1 MFMDPFSQELRPLP
15 SSNLFSP
22 AAASQPPPSTH
33 GEGYDSFLD
42 STDTPLS
49 SPPSLSTAADPG
61 TRSPLKRPFQSNGAL
76 AEQETGSTH
85 PLRSQI
91 NKRLKTMALTA
102 GILDAEG
109 SVAGAGADDI
119 AGSSAPAP
127 EPAFE
132 PASAPEPEPRS
143 GPATV
148 DLAKPDKG
156 GQDRPPSSSAASA
169 SPDPSA
175 SSNNLL
181 VPGADFQQRLLNT
194 EGRLSDADMELA
206 LRIYTCS
213 RPDVRLGN
221 SIASFSGGGEQ
232 SPTDSFNPA
241 FLVEDETLPEGDCGS
256 TSLGDGDYG
265 DHSGVID
272 RRLWIT
278 LPIHKDDHWQINM
291 VAVTQHMGDALAAAA
306 DSSSSASRDQQE
318 QREHNFHTSM
328 QSVNV
333 CNSIAATT
341 PTDDQTIMRTATALL
356 SSNTNSMVRCCPGAP
371 TDQNRQEPKPVV
383 HRLPSAQQDPDS
395 VGCGIFAIVYV
406 LRFLRNT
413 DTIHTT
419 AALPINEILWR
430 RLLSLLFT
438 ACASYAQDNGS
449 LTEVDLE
456 ASGGTLLRQAENS
469 GAQLSREQGAP
480 DKEQLSNP
488 TPGLSGS
495 TLVDDGLTSCNLNS
509 EGLEKAR
516 AEVERVAREGW
527 DGQADTAAAFAEKLH
542 SAAAAVDRQLLDA
555 ASGHQARIKVAIR
568 DLVEMLDL
576 HNAAHEGAALERT
589 RLEQHVIPRL
599 QQHHQER
606 ERLRKALL
614 GLTAAPL
621 VESLSRFWQLEDAF
635 ERKRLRFC
643 EQRAAEAA
651 HSSAVGG
658 FVARVLRKD
667 LSVLHEALDKVVRL
681 AETMEARLGS

>member
-33 GEGYDSFLD
+33 GEGDDSFLD

-61 TRSPLKRPFQSNGAL
+61 TRSPLKRPFQSDGAL
-76 AEQETGSTH
+76 AKQETGSTH

-119 AGSSAPAP
+119 AGSASAPAP
-127 EPAFE
+127 EPA
-132 PASAPEPEPRS
+132 STLEPEPRS
-143 GPATV
+143 RPITV
-148 DLAKPDKG
+148 GIAKPDQG
-156 GQDRPPSSSAASA
+156 GHDRPPSSSAASS

-175 SSNNLL
+175 SSNSLL
-181 VPGADFQQRLLNT
+181 VPGAGFQQRLLNT

-221 SIASFSGGGEQ
+221 SIASFSGDGEQ

-241 FLVEDETLPEGDCGS
+241 FLVEDGTHPEGDCGS
-256 TSLGDGDYG
+256 TTLGDGDNG

-272 RRLWIT
+272 RRLWIA

-291 VAVTQHMGDALAAAA
+291 VAFTQHVGDALAAA
-306 DSSSSASRDQQE
+306 DSSSSASRAQQG
-318 QREHNFHTSM
+318 QREHNFHTSI
-328 QSVNV
+328 QSVKV
-333 CNSIAATT
+333 CNSIASTT
-341 PTDDQTIMRTATALL
+341 PTDDQTIMHTATALL
-356 SSNTNSMVRCCPGAP
+356 SSNTNSLVRCCPGAP
-371 TDQNRQEPKPVV
+371 TDQNRREPKPVV
-383 HRLPSAQQDPDS
+383 HRLPSAQQHPDS
-395 VGCGIFAIVYV
+395 VGCGVFAIVYV

-430 RLLSLLFT
+430 RLLGLLFT
-438 ACASYAQDNGS
+438 ACALYAQDNGS

-456 ASGGTLLRQAENS
+456 ASGGTLFRQAETS

-480 DKEQLSNP
+480 DKEQLLNP

-555 ASGHQARIKVAIR
+555 ASGHKARIKVAIR
-568 DLVEMLDL
+568 DLEEMLDL
-576 HNAAHEGAALERT
+576 HNAAHEGAARERT

-599 QQHHQER
+599 QQHRQER

-621 VESLSRFWQLEDAF
+621 VEPLSRVWQLEDAF

-681 AETMEARLGS
+681 GETMEARLGS